1 MPHPIVFKG
10 AQLGIQSVLNTAVP
24 ADIKL
29 LAPGFS
35 RINAR
40 STGGYSFTAAGN
52 RLPTGTVP
60 PGYKEGEVSIEG
72 PMDYVCMLYI
82 LSSYFGLPTP
92 AADGTN
98 GWAWDFSLG
107 LATGTTRTLFTYM
120 NGNAARAES
129 AMNAFVNSLTMNF
142 SKGTQS
148 YNGVMITGAKQ
159 RGITIT
165 AAPDEVAPVIIPP
178 QKFNLYYAAS
188 KAALDTAVST
198 DAKMLTPF
206 PIDVV
211 LTFPEAADR
220 QGRMNSAE
228 ESYAAINEKAL
239 VPTFGLKVT
248 DEAAFDALGDLID
261 DGTPAFF
268 AVQALGAVIAGAVPS
283 QFELLV
289 EFCGTLI
296 EPESN
301 EEDASSAANMLN
313 FQNQY
318 DATWT
323 KAHNIRMVTSLPDL
337 TP

>member
-1 MPHPIVFKG
+1 MPHPLVFRG
-10 AQLGIQSVLNTAVP
+10 AQLGLQSVLNTAVP

-40 STGGYSFTAAGN
+40 ATGGYSFTAAGN
-52 RLPTGTVP
+52 RLPTATVP

-98 GWAWDFSLG
+98 GWIWDFFLG
-107 LATGTTRTLFTYM
+107 LASGADRTFYTYM
-120 NGNAARAES
+120 NGNADRAES
-129 AMNAFVNSLTMNF
+129 AMNAFVNTLTLNF

-148 YNGVMITGAKQ
+148 YNGTMITGAKQ

-165 AAPDEVAPVIIPP
+165 ASPDEVAPVIIPS
-178 QKFNLYYAAS
+178 QTFNLYYAAS

-206 PIDVV
+206 PLEVV
-211 LTFPEAADR
+211 LTFPELADR
-220 QGRMNSAE
+220 QGRMNSDE
-228 ESYAAINEKAL
+228 DSYAAINEKAV

-248 DEAAFDALGDLID
+248 DEADFDALGDLID

-268 AVQALGAVIAGAVPS
+268 AVQALGAVIAGGTPS
-283 QFELLV
+283 QFELLA

-296 EPESN
+296 EPESS

-318 DATWT
+318 DSAWGQ
-323 KAHNIRMVTSLPDL
+323 AHNIRVVSTLPDL